1 MISSTIDIPC
11 QQIKSSLICWGVYWI
26 WSWVKYIT
34 SFLGKKSTRL
44 ASRHFHH
51 CFEQTRHPIWGARM
65 RKSYT
70 YTQRPDQYKMKI
82 LVFSMIF
89 KYWSISISTQSEEYW
104 IISTVIY
111 HRTYWINISIS
122 MLKNWSISIQYQYP
136 FWKKCDK
143 TSKPSRFEKWR
154 QTWVFIE

>member
-1 MISSTIDIPC
+1 MWPRPTSLRLLFGQDQYEISSPLC
-11 QQIKSSLICWGVYWI
+11 
-26 WSWVKYIT
+26 
-34 SFLGKKSTRL
+34 
-44 ASRHFHH
+44 H
-51 CFEQTRHPIWGARM
+51 CFLQRTKRNSLKLSAERLLFCLACLAIRSQGHYSKI
-65 RKSYT
+65 YHNLN
-70 YTQRPDQYKMKI
+70 QRPDQYKMKI
-82 LVFSMIF
+82 LVFSIQMIF

-111 HRTYWINISIS
+111 HRTYWISISIS